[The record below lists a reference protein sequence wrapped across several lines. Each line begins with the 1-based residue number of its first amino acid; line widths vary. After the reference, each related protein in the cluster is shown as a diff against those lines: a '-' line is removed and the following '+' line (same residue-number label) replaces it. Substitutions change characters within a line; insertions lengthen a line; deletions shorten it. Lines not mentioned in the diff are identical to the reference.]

1 MDQRNENH
9 EKNETESNTGEV
21 DLKERYKI
29 EKCVEIAGSIQPQTG
44 LRRPSRQ
51 PGGLRRVLRQGEHC
65 C

>member
-9 EKNETESNTGEV
+9 EKNETESNTKEV

-51 PGGLRRVLRQGEHC
+51 PGGLRRDLRQGEHC